1 MTTDKM
7 FLHKKD
13 IKEIQSVLEKFPD
26 VETFELDQEGG
37 NGIGT
42 FTTMT
47 FDLEINGLHGSF
59 KIEISGVEDW

>member
-13 IKEIQSVLEKFPD
+13 IKEIQSVLAKFPD

-47 FDLEINGLHGSF
+47 FDLEINSLRGSF